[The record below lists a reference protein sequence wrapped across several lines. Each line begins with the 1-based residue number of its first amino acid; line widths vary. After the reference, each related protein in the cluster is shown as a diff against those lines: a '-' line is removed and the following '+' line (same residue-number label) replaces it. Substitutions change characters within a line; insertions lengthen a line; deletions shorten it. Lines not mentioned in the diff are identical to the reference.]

1 MLHRHKPPVLLVHS
15 SWNSRKRT
23 IPCAAMNDS
32 TMKMKKE
39 KDKKVFSLVWF
50 RVGDLRI
57 HDHEP
62 LTYACVERDL
72 VEKTVIPFVVLNT
85 ASHPDMSVYR
95 REAIQ
100 RALTCLGHTMESH
113 GSRLIVLYDDWRV
126 GLRAIVDYA
135 MEQNGCVE
143 LSLHYY
149 MSPHECIDPHG
160 YREQQ
165 AMLEEI
171 SQYYPAITCH
181 RYWGRT
187 LFHPE
192 DMQGAFD
199 HEKHGGG
206 DSLKTWYPGSL
217 NLIQSCENM
226 TSFRNACQGVIPVRA
241 PFSIPDISLYN
252 KEIDGVWSAL
262 MEYRRG
268 HMLDEPGKRIELRDD
283 IPVDESEAHQHLH
296 TILCDAEYMS
306 AYRTSRMSA
315 STSHSGAMLS
325 TAVSL
330 GTISPRTVY
339 ESIQQRMCQRD
350 ASWTWKSKVHA
361 SSPGEEWILM
371 HLVIRGTYAQPAILF
386 FHKLLY
392 SNYHNACIL

>member
-1 MLHRHKPPVLLVHS
+1 MWSWTAAPVLHQHRPPVFLHS
-15 SWNSRKRT
+15 SWNRRERT
-23 IPCAAMNDS
+23 ILCAAAMNDS
-32 TMKMKKE
+32 AMTMKKE
-39 KDKKVFSLVWF
+39 KGKKVFSLVWF

-62 LTYACVERDL
+62 LTYACVEPEL

-85 ASHPDMSVYR
+85 VSHRDMSVYR

-100 RALTCLGHTMESH
+100 RAVICLGQTMERH
-113 GSRLIVLYDDWRV
+113 GSRLIVLHDDWRV
-126 GLRAIVDYA
+126 GLRAIVDYV
-135 MEQNGCVE
+135 MEQKGCGE
-143 LSLHYY
+143 LNLHYY

-171 SQYYPAITCH
+171 SQYSPAITCH

-192 DMQGAFD
+192 DMQRGCD
-199 HEKHGGG
+199 HDTHGGG

-217 NLIQSCENM
+217 NIIQSCENM
-226 TSFRNACQGVIPVRA
+226 TRFRNACQGVIPVRA
-241 PFSIPDISLYN
+241 PFSIPDISLYS

-262 MEYRRG
+262 TEYRRG
-268 HMLDEPGKRIELRDD
+268 HMLDENGKRIELRDD
-283 IPVDESEAHQHLH
+283 IPVVESEAHKHLH
-296 TILCDAEYMS
+296 TILCDAEYMA

-315 STSHSGAMLS
+315 STSHTGAMLS
-325 TAVSL
+325 TALSL

-350 ASWTWKSKVHA
+350 ESWTWKSKVHA
-361 SSPGEEWILM
+361 SSPGEEWLLM
-371 HLVIRGTYAQPAILF
+371 HLVIRGTYISF
-386 FHKLLY
+386 FL
-392 SNYHNACIL
+392 SQNCCIL